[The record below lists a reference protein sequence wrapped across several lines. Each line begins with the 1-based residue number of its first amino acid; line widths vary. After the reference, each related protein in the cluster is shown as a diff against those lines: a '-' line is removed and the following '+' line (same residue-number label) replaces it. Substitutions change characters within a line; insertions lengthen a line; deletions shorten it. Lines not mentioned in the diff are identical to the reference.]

1 MQTLRP
7 SADPAKPAK
16 RAEYD
21 RVFEEIEQ
29 LCRMGKPGDR
39 LPKHTELMQALSAS
53 ERTVLHV
60 LDRLHQSGRILRR
73 SGAGTF
79 IAAPETP
86 PESASA
92 DGATVIA
99 ITQPDNSFFSRCTQ
113 LLHRHAK
120 SANLTLLCRLIDRDA
135 ETLTVPPFGT
145 NSPVGYVVF
154 RYDLA
159 PLAQQIQ
166 AAGHRVVL
174 IGAPPPGETPGFPC
188 IHGDHEQGA
197 YLATHHLLELGH
209 RRLAFAMIADT
220 HLPSIRR
227 LGHQQALQE
236 GEAGGMV
243 LTSTTLSSAEVETWE
258 QDPARA
264 VAYFQKSDAPT
275 GLVVWNDHE
284 AVRLAGALFR
294 AGIRVPEDVSLV
306 GYDNLPEGN
315 LIYPRLTTIDQ
326 AIGQQL
332 RLALKLLT
340 QPIPPSH
347 AQTILVTPTLLP
359 RGSSAAPR
367 SHQSE
372 NAPLQSRE

>member
-1 MQTLRP
+1 MQPLRP
-7 SADPAKPAK
+7 SADPAKPTK

-21 RVFEEIEQ
+21 RVLGEIEQ
-29 LCRMGKPGDR
+29 LCRTGEPGDR

-53 ERTVLHV
+53 ERTVLRA
-60 LDRLHQSGRILRR
+60 LDRLHNSGRILRR

-79 IAAPETP
+79 IAAPVPP
-86 PESASA
+86 PEAA
-92 DGATVIA
+92 ITDGAIVVA

-113 LLHRHAK
+113 LLHRHVKA
-120 SANLTLLCRLIDRDA
+120 ANLTLLCRLIDRDT
-135 ETLTVPPFGT
+135 ETLTVPPLGAS
-145 NSPVGYVVF
+145 SPVGYIVF

-166 AAGHRVVL
+166 EAGHRVVL

-197 YLATHHLLELGH
+197 YLATHHLLALGH
-209 RRLAFAMIADT
+209 RRLAFAMVADT
-220 HLPSIRR
+220 HRPSLRW

-236 GEAGGMV
+236 AEADGMV
-243 LTSTTLSSAEVETWE
+243 LTSTTLAAAEVETWS

-264 VAYFQKSDAPT
+264 IAYFQRQGAPT

-284 AVRLAGALFR
+284 AVRLATTLSR
-294 AGIRVPEDVSLV
+294 AGIQVPEDVSLV

-315 LIYPRLTTIDQ
+315 LIYPPLTTVDQ

-340 QPIPPSH
+340 QAAPPTPT
-347 AQTILVTPTLLP
+347 QTILVTPTLLP
-359 RGSSAAPR
+359 RGSSAVP
-367 SHQSE
+367 
-372 NAPLQSRE
+372 PP